1 MLIRGIFTIHK
12 VNDKTVIGGTDGKLL
27 DCLAEKLNFEFEILT
42 SPIGGSRYSNGTW
55 NGIIGL
61 VQKEE
66 ADMGMGVLSF
76 SEERLEVV
84 DFSNSYFALEKIFTV
99 KEPGQMPKITAFT
112 YPFTQ
117 NVWILYAL
125 MILTATVLFQ
135 KIMFRNATLLGSF
148 VSVLGSIVGQGMENV
163 KDSPWRRVLFG
174 LWLTIAVIMPFL
186 YNTNFLSFLTMP
198 EKIPTPKTFQEL
210 SEWVSEGK
218 YKCLT
223 PIQSM
228 DMDLLLESEIDYLE
242 KLGEAIKKN
251 DWFWSYL
258 GIFEDLFDDRVAV
271 IVARSGLR
279 LRAGYP
285 SFISLKESDDYF
297 GIWHSGIALK
307 KGFCCSERLNDALY
321 GIINGGLY
329 EKWMNDYAFVEAI
342 RKRLDL
348 QSEEPQLQLTLQDLK
363 LAVFTLFFGY
373 ALAFLAF
380 VGEILIPKDFVIFYS

>member
-1 MLIRGIFTIHK
+1 MLVRSVFTIQK
-12 VNDKTVIGGTDGKLL
+12 VNDKTVPGGTDGKLL

-42 SPIGGSRYSNGTW
+42 SPGGGTRYRNGTW

-66 ADMGMGVLSF
+66 ADMGFGILSL

-84 DFSNSYFALEKIFTV
+84 DFSNSYMSLEKIFTV

-112 YPFTQ
+112 YPFTR

-125 MILTATVLFQ
+125 MILAATVLFQ
-135 KIMFRNATLLGSF
+135 RIMFRNATLLGSF
-148 VSVLGSIVGQGMENV
+148 VSVLGSIVTQGMENV

-174 LWLTIAVIMPFL
+174 LWLTIAAIMPFL

-198 EKIPTPKTFQEL
+198 EKIPTPKNFQEL
-210 SEWVSEGK
+210 SELVSKGK

-223 PIQSM
+223 PKQTM
-228 DMDLLLESEIDYLE
+228 DMDLLLESGIDYLE
-242 KLGEAIKKN
+242 NLGEAIKKN

-258 GIFEDLFDDRVAV
+258 GVFEDLFEDRVAV
-271 IVARSGLR
+271 IIARTGLR
-279 LRAGYP
+279 LRAGSP
-285 SFISLKESDDYF
+285 PFISLKESDDSF

-307 KGFCCSERLNDALY
+307 KGFCCRERLNDVLY

-329 EKWMNDYAFVEAI
+329 EKWVNDYAFGETI

-348 QSEEPQLQLTLQDLK
+348 QHEEPQLQLTLQDLK
-363 LAVFTLFFGY
+363 LAFFTLFIGY
-373 ALAFLAF
+373 ALALLAF
-380 VGEILIPKDFVIFYS
+380 LGEILIPKGFAIFYS